1 MVHRLFTRRLDRLDL
16 AVGAAIV
23 GLALAISVTIA
34 IGDRAGVGATIL
46 LPAGKVHTTTP
57 VRIVFDEPMDTASV
71 EVHFAIEPPTT
82 GKFSWN
88 GAQLTFTPSAALT
101 ADQTYEVTIRAGA
114 SSTRGRLVTN
124 DVRWTFQVRRPRIV
138 YLSPAVHERGSD
150 VPNLWIVDSAPP
162 YDARQL
168 TFSQYEVID
177 FSPSP
182 DGTQIAYAQE
192 SQDGSADLYL
202 LNVDSGETRRVTQCA
217 KALCQ
222 SPDWSPDGSRLVFE
236 RIELNRDLPQLDRG
250 MARAWVVNLK
260 DLSASPLLADPHA
273 LGKMPRWSPDGTQ
286 IAVYD
291 QNLHAIA
298 VYDLAGGT
306 PKSIPTF
313 VEETGT
319 FEPTGTRYVFAN
331 LVQGTQGYFNV
342 FSIADLAHPQGGIRS
357 LNGRDLSPVADHQS
371 AWSRDG
377 KRLAVTRRYLDK
389 PNTCDPQIYLVNPD
403 SGEGQPLVVEGRY
416 LHGAVSWNPAG
427 DQLAFQRYPCTEPE
441 AQPDIWLFDIASNT
455 SQRIGRNGY
464 MPRWMP

>member
-1 MVHRLFTRRLDRLDL
+1 
-16 AVGAAIV
+16 
-23 GLALAISVTIA
+23 
-34 IGDRAGVGATIL
+34 L

-57 VRIVFDEPMDTASV
+57 VRIAFDEPMDAASV
-71 EVHFAIEPPTT
+71 ESRFAIEPPIP

-88 GAQLTFTPSAALT
+88 GAQLTFTPSTGLI
-101 ADQTYEVTIRAGA
+101 ADQSYKVTIRAGA
-114 SSTRGRLVTN
+114 TSARGRLLTN
-124 DVRWTFQVRRPRIV
+124 DLLWTFHVRRPRIV

-177 FSPSP
+177 FAPSP

-192 SQDGSADLYL
+192 AQDGSADLYV
-202 LNVDSGETRRVTQCA
+202 LNVDSGETRRITQCA

-236 RIELNRDLPQLDRG
+236 RIELNRGLPQLDRG
-250 MARAWVVNLK
+250 VARAWLVNLK
-260 DLSASPLLADPHA
+260 DLSASPLLADPQV

-306 PKSIPTF
+306 PKGIPTF

-319 FEPTGTRYVFAN
+319 FEPTGTRYVFAT
-331 LVQGTQGYFNV
+331 LVQGTQGYFNM
-342 FSIADLAHPQGGIRS
+342 FSIVDLANPQGGIRP
-357 LNGRDLSPVADHQS
+357 LNGRDSAPVADHQS

-377 KRLAVTRRYLDK
+377 KRLAVTRRYLDR

-403 SGEGQPLVVEGRY
+403 SGESQPLVVDGRY
-416 LHGAVSWNPAG
+416 LHGAIGWNPAG
-427 DQLAFQRYPCTEPE
+427 DQLVFQRHPCTEPD
-441 AQPDIWLFDIASNT
+441 AQPDIWLFDTASNT
-455 SQRIGRNGY
+455 SQRIARNGY
-464 MPRWMP
+464 IPRWLP